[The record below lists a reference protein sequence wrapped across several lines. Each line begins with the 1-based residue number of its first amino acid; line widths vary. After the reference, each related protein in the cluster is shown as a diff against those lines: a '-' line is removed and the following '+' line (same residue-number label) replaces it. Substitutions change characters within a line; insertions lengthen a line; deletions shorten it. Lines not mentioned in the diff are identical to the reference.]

1 MYRFTAPTG
10 TTAGDLRDLV
20 TSAKSGIKLNN
31 YVLIGATI
39 DDGKVAFVITTDSA
53 ARDSGVSAAGV
64 LKVMLPAVD
73 GRGGGSAEMSQGGG
87 SNVAGLDASLSAAA
101 AGIES

>member
-1 MYRFTAPTG
+1 MYA
-10 TTAGDLRDLV
+10 
-20 TSAKSGIKLNN
+20 SAI
-31 YVLIGATI
+31 
-39 DDGKVAFVITTDSA
+39 ITTDSA

-87 SNVAGLDASLSAAA
+87 ANVAGLEASLSAAA